1 MAMYGLFLKEANN
14 FFSSCSKLSH
24 SHTKGDGNKVAHSLT
39 KSTINFSNYTIW
51 MEDIPSQSLHF
62 VQADL
67 ANILE

>member
-14 FFSSCSKLSH
+14 FFPSYSKLSH

-39 KSTINFSNYTIW
+39 KSTVNFSDYTVWI
-51 MEDIPSQSLHF
+51 EDIPSQSLHF

-67 ANILE
+67 ANLLE